1 MKRAKTV
8 LVIKLSA
15 LGDFVM
21 AFPAF
26 ARIRAAHADARITL
40 LTTPPF
46 ETLARLSP
54 YFDAVETD
62 GRPGGLS
69 GWLRL
74 VARLRR
80 AKFDRI
86 YDLQTND
93 RTNLLFQALRPRPPL
108 WSGVAVGCALP
119 HRNPARGA
127 MHPLERQAEQLED
140 AGVWPDAPTGP
151 LSAAPPDISWILNN
165 AVFKTRPS
173 SSPAKPS
180 ALLIPGS
187 SAHRPE
193 KRWPVESYGRL
204 AAGLEAA
211 GFSVLIVGG
220 LQEGTLARGIQR
232 LAPRARDLTGRTD
245 FAQIAAL
252 GAKAAVAIG
261 NDTGPVHLIAAAG
274 APTIVLFSSASS
286 PALSAP
292 RGHVTVFQAPDLKDV
307 SVETVLAA
315 AVSLAVDSSQ
325 PAGAQPP

>member
-1 MKRAKTV
+1 MKRTKSI

-26 ARIRAAHADARITL
+26 ARIRAAHVDARITL

-54 YFDAVETD
+54 YFNAVETD
-62 GRPGGLS
+62 GRPTDPGA
-69 GWLRL
+69 WLRL
-74 VARLRR
+74 VMRLRH
-80 AKFDRI
+80 AKFDRV

-93 RTNLLFQALRPRPPL
+93 RTNLLFQALRPWPPI
-108 WSGVAVGCALP
+108 WSGTAVGSALP
-119 HRNPARGA
+119 HRNPARAA
-127 MHPLERQAEQLED
+127 MHPLERQAQQLED
-140 AGVWPDAPTGP
+140 AGIWPDAPTQP
-151 LSAAPPDISWILNN
+151 LSAPPPDISWILKQ
-165 AVFKTRPS
+165 AVFKARPAAT
-173 SSPAKPS
+173 PPKPT

-187 SAHRPE
+187 SAHRTE
-193 KRWPVESYGRL
+193 KRWPVESYGKL

-211 GFSVLIVGG
+211 GFSVLVVGG
-220 LQEGTLARGIQR
+220 LQEGVLARGIQR

-252 GAKAAVAIG
+252 GGRAAVVIG
-261 NDTGPVHLIAAAG
+261 NDTGPMHLIAAAG

-286 PALSAP
+286 PELSAP

-307 SVETVLAA
+307 SVATVLAA
-315 AVSLAVDSSQ
+315 ALSLATGRSQ
-325 PAGAQPP
+325 PS